1 MTVAALILPVPKQ
14 RPELGLTQDL
24 VGAGLL
30 ELHRSAV
37 DTSLAVGETPL
48 TDAVVWLCGTTGLDS
63 RWRQRVG
70 LAMVAA
76 AQRVVLCLPSAA
88 TPYAVPYAEA
98 QGNEHLTEE
107 QHDAAR
113 TWTLVLRRPAD
124 QVLVRFIP
132 ATTPRDGAARG
143 AARFVTDD
151 DVQQAQ
157 RLNTVV
163 RAVVRGELPTDVLAP
178 HVGLD
183 MTRTNSTARVRE
195 LEDRAAGLEA
205 RIVELQAQIP
215 GTAQYKL
222 RVAREGENVL
232 LMAHAL
238 TQDRGEHWAKGRG
251 SKRRRK

>member
-14 RPELGLTQDL
+14 RPAPDWTQDL

-30 ELHRSAV
+30 ELHRAAV
-37 DTSLAVGETPL
+37 DASLTAGETPL
-48 TDAVVWLCGTTGLDS
+48 TDAVVWLCRTALYDRG
-63 RWRQRVG
+63 WRQRVG

-76 AQRVVLCLPSAA
+76 AQRVVLCLPSYA
-88 TPYAVPYAEA
+88 TPHTRTYAEV

-132 ATTPRDGAARG
+132 ATTPQDG
-143 AARFVTDD
+143 AARFVTED

-178 HVGLD
+178 RVGLD
-183 MTRTNSTARVRE
+183 MARVNSTARVAE
-195 LEDRAAGLEA
+195 LEA
-205 RIVELQAQIP
+205 RVEEQAARIAELQAQIP

-222 RVAREGENVL
+222 RV
-232 LMAHAL
+232 M
-238 TQDRGEHWAKGRG
+238 RGEATTLAALAEVFAQGVAPHTDTGKPRR
-251 SKRRRK
+251 KRRRR

>member
-14 RPELGLTQDL
+14 RPMLGLTQDL

-37 DTSLAVGETPL
+37 DASLAAGETPL
-48 TDAVVWLCGTTGLDS
+48 TDAVVWLCRTTGLDS

-70 LAMVAA
+70 LAMVEA

-88 TPYAVPYAEA
+88 KPYAVTYAEA

-113 TWTLVLRRPAD
+113 TWTLVLRRSED
-124 QVLVRFIP
+124 QVFVRFIP
-132 ATTPRDGAARG
+132 ATTPRDGAAR
-143 AARFVTDD
+143 FVTED

-163 RAVVRGELPTDVLAP
+163 RSVVRGELPTDVLAP
-178 HVGLD
+178 RVGLD
-183 MTRTNSTARVRE
+183 MAHTNSAARVRE
-195 LEDRAAGLEA
+195 LEERAAGLEA
-205 RIVELQAQIP
+205 RIAELQGQIP
-215 GTAQYKL
+215 GTAQHKL
-222 RVAREGENVL
+222 RV
-232 LMAHAL
+232 M
-238 TQDRGEHWAKGRG
+238 RGEATTLAALAEVFAQGVAPHTDTGKPRR
-251 SKRRRK
+251 KRRRR